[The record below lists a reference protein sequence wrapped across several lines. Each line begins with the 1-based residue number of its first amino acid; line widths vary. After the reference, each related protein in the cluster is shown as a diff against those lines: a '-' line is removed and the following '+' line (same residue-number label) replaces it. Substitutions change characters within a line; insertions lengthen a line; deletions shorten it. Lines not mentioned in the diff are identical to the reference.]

1 MTMSQPSIIQFTV
14 EALTLVLLL
23 SLPPVVVASLVGI
36 LVSLIQAVT
45 QIQDQTLAF
54 AVKLVSVIL
63 TILVTVKWV
72 GGELF
77 NYALKIFNTFPAV
90 LG

>member
-23 SLPPVVVASLVGI
+23 SLPPIVVASVVGI

-45 QIQDQTLAF
+45 QIQDQTLSF
-54 AVKLVSVIL
+54 AVKLIAVIV
-63 TILVTVKWV
+63 TILITAKWV

-77 NYALKIFNTFPAV
+77 NYAIKLFDLFPV
-90 LG
+90 TLG

>member
-1 MTMSQPSIIQFTV
+1 MTMSQASIIQFTV

-23 SLPPVVVASLVGI
+23 SLPPIVVASAVGL

-54 AVKLVSVIL
+54 AVKLIAVIV
-63 TILVTVKWV
+63 TILLTGKWI
-72 GGELF
+72 GGELY
-77 NYALKIFNTFPAV
+77 NYAVKLFDMFPV
-90 LG
+90 TLG